1 MSMIDF
7 VAVGS
12 VIIDDIVYPDGRTS
26 MGVLGGGGT
35 HAAYGMALA
44 GERPALVALVGE
56 DLPADIRARLEHDF
70 DISGLVWSPHQ
81 QMRAWQ
87 IFEWDGV
94 RNEIFRVDVIE
105 PFMFGPDADSID
117 IPFADARGIT
127 LLRAPEHVAS
137 WRARFPSATLLWEPM
152 RIFMLS
158 ADFEAF
164 RTGIPYADIVSPN
177 LHEAQTMYGIQDEVE
192 ILRRMLADGC
202 QVVALRMGEL
212 GSLVAR
218 RVGTAPFSSLLLKSR
233 RSSTRPAPAI
243 AYCGGFVVGWCRERD
258 LATAGSYG
266 AAAASFT
273 LEYVGCAQISPER
286 EAEWQ
291 RRLQEALAG
300 GHGRLRYEPGASA
313 HNDCYIDSRQW
324 DERNDGPIPGGGNSG
339 SKNGIARRRYP
350 DRFGPG
356 A

>member
-1 MSMIDF
+1 MIDF

-12 VIIDDIVYPDGRTS
+12 VIIDDIVYADGRAS

-70 DISGLVWSPHQ
+70 DISGLVWSEHQ

-117 IPFADARGIT
+117 IPFADARGMT

-202 QVVALRMGEL
+202 QAVALRMGEL
-212 GSLVAR
+212 GSLVAQQGR
-218 RVGTAPFSSLLLKSR
+218 DSALFI
-233 RSSTRPAPAI
+233 PAVEVAEVI
-243 AYCGGFVVGWCRERD
+243 DQTGAGNAYCGGFVVGWRLEQD
-258 LATAGSYG
+258 LQTAGCYG

-273 LEYVGCAQISPER
+273 LEYVGCARIPDNLG
-286 EAEWQ
+286 AEWQ
-291 RRLQEALAG
+291 RRMAEARAG
-300 GHGRLRYEPGASA
+300 VRAIEL
-313 HNDCYIDSRQW
+313 
-324 DERNDGPIPGGGNSG
+324 
-339 SKNGIARRRYP
+339 
-350 DRFGPG
+350 
-356 A
+356 